1 MLARGRE
8 VGGDRT
14 SACEQRTG
22 EDMNAIGQAGEDP
35 GVGGFAGRQLVVVA
49 VIVGLVFFG
58 LSTGRASTLTT
69 TGVITSNRAVKLCPS
84 GTVVSGLDVDVEP
97 RGYVDLVAPLCRDS
111 SGVVTRGP
119 VIGIPGTV
127 PTGFRRSSC
136 GAAPIVAV
144 GIYGRSGDIV
154 DAIGA
159 RCGHPGRPILSAPL
173 RGGHGGGRRGPFDC
187 PIGQRLIGLQGKT
200 ESNYY
205 GAPDVSSVTG
215 VCGTS
220 RHP

>member
-1 MLARGRE
+1 MYPIGWAG
-8 VGGDRT
+8 
-14 SACEQRTG
+14 
-22 EDMNAIGQAGEDP
+22 AIL
-35 GVGGFAGRQLVVVA
+35 GVGGFARGRRVLVA
-49 VIVGLVFFG
+49 VSAALITFG
-58 LSTGRASTLTT
+58 LSTGRGFTLTT
-69 TGVITSNRAVKLCPS
+69 TGTITSNRAVKLCPS
-84 GTVVSGLDVDVEP
+84 GTVVSGLDVDVEA

-111 SGVVTRGP
+111 GGSIARGP

-136 GAAPIVAV
+136 GAAPMVAV

-159 RCGHPGRPILSAPL
+159 RCTRPGRRIVNAPL

-187 PIGQRLIGLQGKT
+187 PTGKQLIGLQGKT
-200 ESNYY
+200 DSDYY
-205 GAPDVSSVTG
+205 GAPDVSSVSG
-215 VCGTS
+215 VCGKN